1 MKLIIQPDDGLVPLL
16 KAVRRARKTIDIV
29 IFRFDRPEL
38 EKALEAAVTRG
49 VVVRA
54 LIAHTN
60 RGGEKSLRRLEL
72 RLLTAGVTVART
84 ADDLPR
90 YHGKLL
96 IVDDVLYVF
105 GFNYTK
111 LDIEKSRSFGIMTRD
126 KRLVK
131 EACSLF
137 EADSTRQPYSPNHD
151 RFVVSPETSRELLTA
166 FIRQAKKQLLI
177 YDVQV
182 SDNLIHRVLLDRIRA
197 GVEVR
202 VIGKIEK
209 ISGGVECR
217 KLLDLR
223 LHVRAIVRDG
233 NACFLG
239 SQSLRKLELDG
250 RREVGLIITDSRI
263 AKKVQAVFETDWVQT
278 VPVSKSGK
286 EKEKEKDATPVS
298 VAG

>member
-1 MKLIIQPDDGLVPLL
+1 
-16 KAVRRARKTIDIV
+16 
-29 IFRFDRPEL
+29 
-38 EKALEAAVTRG
+38 
-49 VVVRA
+49 
-54 LIAHTN
+54 
-60 RGGEKSLRRLEL
+60 
-72 RLLTAGVTVART
+72 
-84 ADDLPR
+84 
-90 YHGKLL
+90 
-96 IVDDVLYVF
+96 
-105 GFNYTK
+105 
-111 LDIEKSRSFGIMTRD
+111 MTRD

-233 NACFLG
+233 NACFVG

-263 AKKVQAVFETDWVQT
+263 AKKVQAVFEADWTQT
-278 VPVSKSGK
+278 APASKSGK
-286 EKEKEKDATPVS
+286 EKDKEKDALLLFPSPDDAGIDHRTGAGNRVEEELVAVDLRHQKCLIGVEPFRGEPGSRSILPFRSCPPEPVTQYTMS
-298 VAG
+298 FWGLVRS